1 MNSPKK
7 LTLEYIFSQLDERE
21 QQSGNIFLKDGFG
34 VTVDQKN
41 FFAPFLITNGPILI
55 DDYRFGIVKRG
66 RLRSIINLKE
76 VDARAGTVVFVTP
89 GTIAEPL
96 WVSDDF
102 EIDGMGLPVD
112 FCRLALHDRMP
123 ELLNG
128 QLKDGQLK
136 VEDAETLI
144 ADRLFHTL
152 SLLVHAEPEGRD
164 TIGSMVECII
174 RYIDHL
180 YAKHKAI
187 QGKGAKGSAQ
197 TIFDRFIELVNQYCR
212 QQRQLAFYA
221 QRMCITERY
230 LGTVVKQT
238 SGVTAKEWIDR
249 AVITTARVMLR
260 HSDRQVVQIAD
271 ELNFPTASFFCK
283 YFKRLTGETPQEYRN
298 G

>member
-7 LTLEYIFSQLDERE
+7 LTLKYIFNQLDERE
-21 QQSGNIFLKDGFG
+21 RQSGNIFFKDGFG
-34 VTVDQKN
+34 VTVDQKG
-41 FFAPFLITNGPILI
+41 FFNHFMHERGPLLIE
-55 DDYRFGIVKRG
+55 DYRFGMVKRG

-76 VDARAGTVVFVTP
+76 VDAPVGTIIFITP

-96 WVSDDF
+96 WVSDDL

-112 FCRLALHDRMP
+112 FCRLALHDKMP

-128 QLKDGQLK
+128 QLKDGQLR
-136 VEDAETLI
+136 VEDAEALI

-152 SLLVHAEPEGRD
+152 SLLAHSEPEGRNA
-164 TIGSMVECII
+164 IGSMVACII
-174 RYIDHL
+174 NYFDHL

-187 QGKGAKGSAQ
+187 QGNGAKGNGQ
-197 TIFDRFIELVNQYCR
+197 TIFDRFIELVNSNCR
-212 QQRQLAFYA
+212 EQRQLSFYA

-238 SGVTAKEWIDR
+238 SGITAKEWIDR

-260 HSDRQVVQIAD
+260 HSDRQVAQIAD

-283 YFKRLTGETPQEYRN
+283 YFKRLTGETPQDYRN